1 MDLKQFKEVPVVV
14 YGNLER
20 YSETISKGRCRI
32 FYKGMNRNG
41 TYITPEFA
49 EKLVS
54 TLPYT
59 PIKGIYDNFNED
71 YTDHGH
77 DRNLGRIYGV
87 VPADPHFAW
96 EAHLD
101 EDGVEREYACVDVY
115 IYTALYDE
123 ANEIIGKSQSMEIYE
138 PSIKGEWMTIEGQRA
153 FVFTDGCFLGLQVL
167 GDEVEPC
174 FEGAA
179 FFSLYKSLKDLVDE
193 LGTYERKLNNPESNK
208 GGQTMFDIFR
218 LSDDAKYNMI
228 FDLLNPNFNEE
239 GNWEINYMITD
250 VYDDYALAFECKK
263 KHYERVYYSKN
274 DAEESVTL
282 GDTVEVYIV
291 DVTAEEKT
299 ALATIQ
305 ALNGGTYELIDENLV
320 SVEAMNAAVQEK
332 VEEFSATITENE
344 QKIEELNG
352 AISTLETEKEEINN
366 QYTEATQEI
375 EKLNTE
381 VEALNEFKLQV
392 ETNAKEAVIEKYAI
406 RMDEEILAPYREK
419 IADYTVE
426 TLDRELAFELV
437 NSTPSIFELEQ
448 SKEGDLIPKNTN
460 AEKSSLELILD
471 GYKNK

>member
-71 YTDHGH
+71 YTDHGLN
-77 DRNLGRIYGV
+77 RNLGRIYGV

-96 EAHLD
+96 ETHLD

-320 SVEAMNAAVQEK
+320 SVEAMDAAVQEK

-381 VEALNEFKLQV
+381 VETLNEFKLQV
-392 ETNAKEAVIEKYAI
+392 ETTAKEAVIEKYAI

-448 SKEGDLIPKNTN
+448 SREGDLIPKNTN

>member
-71 YTDHGH
+71 YTDHGLN
-77 DRNLGRIYGV
+77 RNLGRIYGV

-96 EAHLD
+96 ETHLD

-250 VYDDYALAFECKK
+250 VYDDYALAFECNK
-263 KHYERVYYSKN
+263 KHYERIYYSKN

-320 SVEAMNAAVQEK
+320 SVETMNTAVQEK
-332 VEEFSATITENE
+332 VDEFSATITENE

-366 QYTEATQEI
+366 RYTEATQEI

-381 VEALNEFKLQV
+381 VETLNEFKLQV

-448 SKEGDLIPKNTN
+448 SREGDLIPKNTN